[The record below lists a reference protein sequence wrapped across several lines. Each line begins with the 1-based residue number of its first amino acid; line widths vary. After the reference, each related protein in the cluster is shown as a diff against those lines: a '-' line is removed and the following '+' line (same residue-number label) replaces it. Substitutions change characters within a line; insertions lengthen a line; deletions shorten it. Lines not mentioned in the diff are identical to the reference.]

1 MSYAEPYK
9 LLTFPDLGDDV
20 SVLIKNPQLLPP
32 DMLSPE
38 DVPLNDKGEPLNPKD
53 GLAASFK
60 LLAGLIV
67 AWKVYEVFDP
77 SDALDV
83 DAADD
88 PADILAR
95 LGEGT
100 QQRFGKVTPEAVGRL
115 PMSIITKIME
125 EVQRVTNPQ

>member
-1 MSYAEPYK
+1 MSYTEPYR
-9 LLTFPDLGDDV
+9 LLTFPELGDDV

-53 GLAASFK
+53 GLAASYK

-77 SDALDV
+77 ADALEV
-83 DAADD
+83 DADADPED
-88 PADILAR
+88 LFAR
-95 LGEGT
+95 LGIGT
-100 QQRFGKVTPEAVGRL
+100 QQRFGKVTPDAVGRL
-115 PMSIITKIME
+115 PMAILGRLMD